1 MGEFDYASLR
11 QFHHF
16 FHSGHILE
24 LNTFRGPEAIE
35 KYCRGC
41 VKPIGEGLAY
51 HCQPAC
57 NFLLHLTCS
66 QIPHQITD
74 HPACSHV
81 LHLLPQPRN
90 YAPSLCRCNACW
102 QPITHGFSFHC
113 SICRLDL
120 HPSCANL
127 PRRIIDRNHPHNS
140 LDLCFIP
147 PYPSKAFRCNV
158 CLQEDQRSWNYHCSE
173 CDYDA
178 HVNCTQIPLLRES
191 LLNETSEAINRAYV
205 DYTASSGPRHLERR
219 FSEPPRLFSFPRPS
233 SLHSSSSFQM
243 QQQQY
248 QPFQNPYNTMGNMFV
263 RPTITAIMQ
272 TLLGSVVQS
281 LMNPG
286 GVGGGDG
293 WGGFGGLNS
302 SGNLSDIAESM
313 FNFGFF

>member
-1 MGEFDYASLR
+1 MAGFDFGSVR
-11 QFHHF
+11 EIHHF
-16 FHSGHILE
+16 FHSHILE
-24 LNTFRGPEAIE
+24 LTTFQGREANE

-41 VKPIGEGLAY
+41 MKSIGEGLAY
-51 HCQPAC
+51 HCQPC

-66 QIPHQITD
+66 QIPQQIT
-74 HPACSHV
+74 HPACSHG
-81 LHLLPQPRN
+81 LHLLSQPRN
-90 YAPSLCRCNACW
+90 YAPSACRCNACW
-102 QPITHGFSFHC
+102 EFITHGFSFHC
-113 SICRLDL
+113 SICGLDL
-120 HPSCANL
+120 HPSCAKL
-127 PRRIIDRNHPHNS
+127 PRKINEPNHPHNG

-147 PYPSKAFRCNV
+147 PYPSEAFRCNV
-158 CLQEDQRSWNYHCSE
+158 CFKENQRSWNYHCSI

-191 LLNETSEAINRAYV
+191 LLNKTSQAINRAYV
-205 DYTASSGPRHLERR
+205 DYTASSGHRHLERR
-219 FSEPPRLFSFPRPS
+219 FSEPPRLFNSFPRPS
-233 SLHSSSSFQM
+233 SLHSWSSSQM

-281 LMNPG
+281 FMNPG
-286 GVGGGDG
+286 GGGGGDG